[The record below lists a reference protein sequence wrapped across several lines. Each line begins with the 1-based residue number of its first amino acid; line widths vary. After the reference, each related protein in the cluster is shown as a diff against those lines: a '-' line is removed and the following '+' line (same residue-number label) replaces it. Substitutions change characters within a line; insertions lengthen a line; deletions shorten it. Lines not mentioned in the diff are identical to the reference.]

1 MCLSTS
7 VWDNVQVAVLESL
20 ARGVPVVS
28 TRVGDAL
35 RYYLT
40 ASLAR
45 WCVEPGDPEAAG
57 RALDELAES
66 YDEQRQ
72 AFAAN
77 GEQLLALPQ
86 RRAPGPDGA
95 DRLCRQPASLR

>member
-1 MCLSTS
+1 M
-7 VWDNVQVAVLESL
+7 
-20 ARGVPVVS
+20 VS
-28 TRVGDAL
+28 TRVGDAP

-57 RALDELAES
+57 RALAELAES
-66 YDEQRQ
+66 YDEHRQ

-77 GEQLLALPQ
+77 GGQLLGDSTAT
-86 RRAPGPDGA
+86 RPG
-95 DRLCRQPASLR
+95 SSWS